1 MKRDYIW
8 HSNSDANDFIEK
20 YFPEKKV
27 LFIGSIGFDP
37 RTLITYD
44 KLKAITSDIVP
55 IFLQEL
61 RKGGSKKL
69 RERAE
74 NTEQSLKDKL
84 GFEPTIIKFPIFASD
99 GAPIGGLE
107 LIKAIQNIDNV
118 GEYTDIIIDICAMSR
133 GIFFPLVRYFREH
146 IKQNATET
154 SLHIMVIDEPAVDYK
169 YKPQYHD
176 RGSMM
181 KGFTSNSRQLGRG
194 TPVKLWLPQLMSSRS
209 EVYEVLHR
217 FLTPDDVCPV
227 LPFPGIRPKMVD
239 ELVIE
244 YQGHISS
251 WETGLQNIVL
261 AAESDPLDL
270 YESVFRAHE
279 ARRKI
284 FESRQLTILSPL
296 GSKVSTIGG
305 LLAAMDLDLPV
316 AYVETIGYYEE
327 ELSEDFPAEEV
338 DKKNLVHVWVDG
350 PIYPYQQQYG
360 KE

>member
-1 MKRDYIW
+1 MKREYIW
-8 HSNSDANDFIEK
+8 HSNHDADNFIEK
-20 YFPEKKV
+20 YFPQKKI

-37 RTLITYD
+37 RTLITYG
-44 KLKAITSDIVP
+44 KLKTITSDIVP
-55 IFLQEL
+55 VFLQEL

-69 RERAE
+69 RDRAAM
-74 NTEQSLKDKL
+74 TESSLKNTL
-84 GFEPTIIKFPIFASD
+84 GFEPTIIPFPIFASD
-99 GAPIGGLE
+99 GAPIGGVE
-107 LIKAIQNIDNV
+107 LIKAVQQIKNV

-133 GIFFPLVRYFREH
+133 GVFFPLVKYFRGY
-146 IKQNATET
+146 IKENALET

-181 KGFTSNSRQLGRG
+181 KGFTSNARQIGRG
-194 TPVKLWLPQLMSSRS
+194 TSVKLWLPQLMSSRT

-239 ELVIE
+239 ELVVE
-244 YQGHISS
+244 YQDHINS

-284 FESRQLTILSPL
+284 FASRQLTILSPL
-296 GSKVSTIGG
+296 GTKVSTIGG
-305 LLAAMDLDLPV
+305 LLAAMDLNLPV

-327 ELSEDFPAEEV
+327 ELSEDFPPEEV

-350 PIYPYQQQYG
+350 PIYPSQ
-360 KE
+360 

>member
-1 MKRDYIW
+1 MKREYIW
-8 HSNSDANDFIEK
+8 HSNHDADDFIEK
-20 YFPEKKV
+20 YFPQKKI

-44 KLKAITSDIVP
+44 KLKTITSDIVP
-55 IFLQEL
+55 VFLQEL
-61 RKGGSKKL
+61 RKGGSRKL
-69 RERAE
+69 RDRAAL
-74 NTEQSLKDKL
+74 TESSLKGRL
-84 GFEPTIIKFPIFASD
+84 GFEPTIIPFPIFASD
-99 GAPIGGLE
+99 GAPIGGVE
-107 LIKAIQNIDNV
+107 LIKAVQQIKNV

-133 GIFFPLVRYFREH
+133 GIFFPLVKYFREY
-146 IKQNATET
+146 IKENALET

-181 KGFTSNSRQLGRG
+181 KGFTSNARRLGTG
-194 TPVKLWLPQLMSSRS
+194 TPVKLWLPQLMSSRT
-209 EVYEVLHR
+209 EVYDTLHR
-217 FLTPDDVCPV
+217 YLTPDDVCPV

-244 YQGHISS
+244 YQEHISS

-284 FESRQLTILSPL
+284 FDSRQLTILSPL

-327 ELSEDFPAEEV
+327 ELSEEFPPEVV

-350 PIYPYQQQYG
+350 PIYNRQQ
-360 KE
+360 

>member
-1 MKRDYIW
+1 MKRDYLW
-8 HSNSDANDFIEK
+8 HSNDDADEFIRE
-20 YFPEKKV
+20 YFPERKI

-37 RTLITYD
+37 RTFITYE
-44 KLKAITSDIVP
+44 KVKAINSDIKP

-61 RKGGSKKL
+61 RKGGSRKL
-69 RERAE
+69 RNRAE
-74 NTEQSLKDKL
+74 DTEKGLKDRL
-84 GFEPTIIKFPIFASD
+84 GFEPTIIKFPIFAAD
-99 GAPIGGLE
+99 GAPIGGVE
-107 LIKAIQNIDNV
+107 LIKAIQSIQNV

-133 GIFFPLVRYFREH
+133 GIFFPLVRYFREY
-146 IKQNATET
+146 IKQNAAGT
-154 SLHIMVIDEPAVDYK
+154 SLHIMVIDEPAVDYR

-181 KGFTSNSRQLGRG
+181 RGFTSNSRQIGKG
-194 TPVKLWLPQLMSSRS
+194 IPVKLWLPQLMSSRS
-209 EVYEVLHR
+209 EVYDTLHG
-217 FLTPDDVCPV
+217 FLKPDDVCPV

-244 YQGHISS
+244 YKDHISK

-279 ARRKI
+279 ARKKI
-284 FESRQLTILSPL
+284 FDDRQLTILSPL

-327 ELSEDFPAEEV
+327 NLSEDFPPEEV
-338 DKKNLVHVWVDG
+338 NKQNLVHVWVDG
-350 PIYPYQQQYG
+350 PIYPYRQ
-360 KE
+360 